1 MNDLVFVLLFLMQ
14 VSTMGIGLVLL
25 IGGIKLKKRLLTYFG
40 GFFTIIGVGLFIMTI
55 VYLVVKMLGLE

>member
-1 MNDLVFVLLFLMQ
+1 MQ

>member
-1 MNDLVFVLLFLMQ
+1 MNDLIFVLLFLMQ
-14 VSTMGIGLVLL
+14 VSTMGIGLGLL

-40 GFFTIIGVGLFIMTI
+40 GFFTTIGVGLFIMTI